1 VTWLDHRPHKPF
13 GVTPQPSSAT
23 SERPDI
29 SCRVGKRGGLGEA
42 VDNSWVYATKCSAT
56 TCPPAKN
63 MTWLD
68 IRQNFFSGSSAAV
81 AQLLRKVV
89 GSSPLEA
96 FRTMRMWHW
105 GTWSGGRVGGAGVE
119 FGDLRGL
126 SQL

>member
-1 VTWLDHRPHKPF
+1 
-13 GVTPQPSSAT
+13 
-23 SERPDI
+23 
-29 SCRVGKRGGLGEA
+29 
-42 VDNSWVYATKCSAT
+42 
-56 TCPPAKN
+56 

-89 GSSPLEA
+89 EA

-105 GTWSGGRVGGAGVE
+105 GTWSVGMVGWAGVE